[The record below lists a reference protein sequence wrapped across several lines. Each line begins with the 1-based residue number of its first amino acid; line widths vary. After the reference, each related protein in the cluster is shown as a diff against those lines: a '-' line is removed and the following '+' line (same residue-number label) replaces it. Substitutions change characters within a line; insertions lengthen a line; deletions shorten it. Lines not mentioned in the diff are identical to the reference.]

1 MLKLAALSLG
11 TLLAIS
17 APALSWAQRLAL
29 SETVSATVPQS
40 EMTARLFVERAGEN
54 LPELNHQVG
63 RTLKQAL
70 STARAGVTVASEGVY
85 TQPVY
90 DRQGRTNRYTVRA
103 VVSVKGT
110 EVESVAAVTE
120 KLSQLMGFESVTFSV
135 APSQLKAIRDKLGED
150 AAKAFMERAQRVAKA
165 LGYKEARLVEGSL
178 DGARP
183 VMPTPITARPMAMA
197 MSLEKSGVNL
207 EQAAGVEQVS
217 VTFSG
222 TVELLR

>member
-1 MLKLAALSLG
+1 MLKPIALSLG
-11 TLLAIS
+11 ALLTIS
-17 APALSWAQRLAL
+17 TPALSWAQRLAL

-54 LPELNHQVG
+54 LPELNRQVG

-90 DRQGRTNRYTVRA
+90 DHQGRTNRYTVRA

-110 EVESVAAVTE
+110 EVEHVAGVTE

-135 APSQLKAIRDKLGED
+135 APGQLKAVRDKLGED
-150 AAKAFMERAQRVAKA
+150 AAKSFMERAQRMAKA

-178 DGARP
+178 DGAHP
-183 VMPTPITARPMAMA
+183 VMPTPLTARPMAMA
-197 MSLEKSGVNL
+197 RSLEKSGVNL

-222 TVELLR
+222 TVELSR